1 MKRTISLIIGL
12 SAALILT
19 AGCAD
24 IELADGSRKS
34 NMPPTSGLTRAQ
46 ETVAAGQVKFSVDFF
61 KRAAKQQGGNTLVS
75 SFSMSAAWSMLAP
88 GASGKT
94 YTEIAET
101 LGFKACAPEEIG
113 SYYRRSLEAMAPA
126 DDSCKLNIAN
136 AIWVD
141 RLLHPYEQYISATE
155 MYYSAKVTE
164 LDLLDPA
171 SIDRVNDWVKDNT
184 DGMIDK
190 ILDNKVLGAAMI
202 LTNAVYFNAKW
213 KHEDGYQTIEKWFKD
228 DNGKEIKKQFF
239 EGSYVSGRSYN
250 LENSENEKTSEP
262 RIISLP
268 FASSPLEMVFVL
280 PPEGKSIDDF
290 IGSLSDSKWN
300 RMMSQL
306 RESSIFTQV
315 SIPEFSEA
323 TSLSSQ
329 ECIDILKKMGI
340 RKAFE
345 FDETKGF
352 SNLSPHETYVGDVR
366 QIAKIEVTRSGAKA
380 AAATSIS
387 TLYGAST
394 EPLPVPAFETFNAD
408 RPFLYSIIEPSTQ
421 SILFMGV
428 IRQ

>member
-75 SFSMSAAWSMLAP
+75 PFSMSAAWSMLAP

-94 YTEIAET
+94 YSEIAET

-306 RESSIFTQV
+306 RESGMYTQF

-340 RKAFE
+340 RKAFGE
-345 FDETKGF
+345 LTADF
-352 SNLSPHETYVGDVR
+352 SNLSAKETHVGDVR
-366 QIAKIEVTRSGAKA
+366 QKARIEVTRSGAKA

-387 TLYGAST
+387 MRYSGMMPPPEL
-394 EPLPVPAFETFNAD
+394 PAFEVFNAD

-421 SILFMGV
+421 NILFMGV